1 MAKYGPDPKGD
12 RTQFTARLPTAHLE
26 RYKSEAES
34 CGLALTDYLALKLA
48 EAHDLPEPE
57 YIADERER
65 RRKRDET
72 AARRRQREE
81 LPISA

>member
-48 EAHDLPEPE
+48 EAHNLPEPE

-65 RRKRDET
+65 RRKRD
-72 AARRRQREE
+72 ARLRQREE

>member
-26 RYKSEAES
+26 RYKSEADS

-48 EAHDLPEPE
+48 EAHNLPEPE
-57 YIADERER
+57 YIAGERER
-65 RRKRDET
+65 RRKRD
-72 AARRRQREE
+72 ARRRQREE